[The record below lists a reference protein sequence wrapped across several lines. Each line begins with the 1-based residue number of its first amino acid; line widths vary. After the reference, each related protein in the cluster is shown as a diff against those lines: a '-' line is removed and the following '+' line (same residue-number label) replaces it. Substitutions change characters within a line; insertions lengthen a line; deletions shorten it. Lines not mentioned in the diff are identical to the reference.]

1 MLEKFFYHLIF
12 AFVCGFTEFLGVD
25 AAPHQL
31 LLTYMSGQEID
42 PILTVFVRLGV
53 LAALVFACW
62 PRIRHLLRERRMA
75 AISRRFRNR
84 QSDPAALL
92 DMRLLKTAVIPLLIS
107 VLFYA
112 RVGEL
117 FTDLLPL
124 ALTLTVNG
132 IILFVPRLLSSGNK
146 DGRSVSRLD
155 AVLIGCGGALAA
167 IPGFS
172 RMGGMLTAGTARGLD
187 RNYALDTALLL
198 SAPTLLFLL
207 VFDFAA
213 LFAAKVA
220 FSLAYVL
227 YGAVAFGSAW
237 LAISLIR
244 FFVGKYNFS
253 GFAYYS
259 WGVALFTFV
268 LYLII

>member
-1 MLEKFFYHLIF
+1 MPENFLYNVILALI
-12 AFVCGFTEFLGVD
+12 CGFTEFLGVD
-25 AAPHQL
+25 AAPHRL
-31 LLTYMSGQEID
+31 LFEQMTGRQED
-42 PILTVFVRLGV
+42 PVLTVFLRIGV
-53 LAALVFACW
+53 LAAVIFTSW

-75 AISRRFRNR
+75 AISRRHRNR

-92 DMRLLKTAVIPLLIS
+92 DLRLLKTAVIPVLIS
-107 VLFYA
+107 VLFYERA
-112 RVGEL
+112 GEL

-124 ALTLTVNG
+124 ALTLTLNG
-132 IILFVPRLLSSGNK
+132 IILFIPRLLSSGNK

-172 RMGGMLTAGTARGLD
+172 RMGGMLSTGIGRGLD
-187 RNYALDTALLL
+187 RGYALDTALLL
-198 SAPTLLFLL
+198 SIPTLVFLL
-207 VFDFAA
+207 LFDFFA

-220 FSLAYVL
+220 FSLAYIL
-227 YGAVAFGSAW
+227 YGAVAFGAAW
-237 LAISLIR
+237 LSIALMR
-244 FFVGKYNFS
+244 FIAGKTDFS

-259 WGVALFTFV
+259 WGFALFAFV